1 MLRDRVAAGD
11 SRPNK
16 GRVEFADKKSVL
28 PPAGDRLLNRLMFT
42 EKGKV
47 PT

>member
-1 MLRDRVAAGD
+1 MAPVG
-11 SRPNK
+11 
-16 GRVEFADKKSVL
+16 FADKKSVL